1 MDALVL
7 ENIPFSVDLD
17 RLAKK
22 LHVREG
28 SGLLED
34 LRQMVRDAEAVA
46 NPKSLSRVAYVDSK
60 GDDTVVIDEIIF
72 KSRVLRVNVDQ
83 AHRVFPYV
91 STCGRELEQWS
102 KSMDDMLQ
110 MFWADGIKEMAVRTA
125 AQAMTSYLKDT
136 FELGRTAAMA
146 PGSLADWPIQQQ
158 RPLFRLLG
166 DVTAAVGVKLSSTC
180 LMIPAKSVSG
190 ILFPTESRF
199 ESCQLC
205 PRPTCPGRRAP
216 YDKDLYDRRYSL
228 KQ

>member
-7 ENIPFSVDLD
+7 ENIPFRVDFD
-17 RLAKK
+17 RLARK

-34 LRQMVRDAEAVA
+34 LRQMVSDAEAAA
-46 NPKSLSRVAYVDSK
+46 NPRAMSRVAYVDSK
-60 GDDTVVIDEIIF
+60 GDDTVVIDGITFE
-72 KSRVLRVNVDQ
+72 SRVLRVNVDQ

-91 STCGRELEQWS
+91 ATCGRELEQWS
-102 KSMDDMLQ
+102 KSVGDMLQ
-110 MFWADGIKEMAVRTA
+110 TFWADGIKEMAVRTA
-125 AQAMTSYLKDT
+125 AQAMTSCLRDT
-136 FELGRTAAMA
+136 FQLGRTAAMA
-146 PGSLADWPIQQQ
+146 PGSLGDWPIQQQ
-158 RPLFRLLG
+158 RPLFKLLG
-166 DVTAAVGVKLSSTC
+166 DVTGAVGVELSSTF

-190 ILFPTESRF
+190 ILFPTEARF

-216 YDKDLYDRRYSL
+216 YDKDLYDKRYRL